1 MTKRRKKITAA
12 KILIDVPIRHASG
25 RDVLM
30 GVFHQM
36 EMFSNWNIKLY
47 QHEENP
53 LPAEVVRY
61 AKGHDIDGIIVSK
74 IDDNELLRQLSET
87 KLPVISIGFG
97 HDRFIRPP
105 KRYTAVQND
114 GDGIGI
120 MGAKYLL
127 SLGRFRSFGFI
138 WFDWAKSREQAF
150 RRTIEADGM
159 PCKSLLIS
167 SQREDQIW
175 KIMDWLILLPK
186 PAAVMLACDR
196 IGLQAISA
204 CEKAGLRIPDQ
215 ISLLG
220 VDNDELICP
229 YTTPTLSSVLPG
241 HEEMGRRAVDEMNR
255 LLSSNGY
262 HKGRTVVVHPL
273 KVVER
278 DSTAFLPPATKL
290 VDRAKAFIAANACKG
305 ATVRDVIAHLKVSPR
320 LAELRYRSMEGTTI
334 REAIEAVRL
343 AKVKHLLATTKRP
356 IGDIATACGFR
367 SQSHLAH
374 LFAKRFNESMRS
386 FRRSRHASP
395 LAPVI
400 LH

>member
-1 MTKRRKKITAA
+1 MSKSRKNETPA
-12 KILIDVPIRHASG
+12 KILIDVPIHHASG
-25 RDVLM
+25 RDVLT

-36 EMFSNWNIKLY
+36 EMLSNWNIKLY

-53 LPAEVVRY
+53 LPPEMVRR
-61 AKGHDIDGIIVSK
+61 ADEHGIDGIIVSK
-74 IDDNELLRQLSET
+74 IDDDELLRQLSET
-87 KLPVISIGFG
+87 NLPVISIGFG
-97 HDRFIRPP
+97 PDRFIRPP

-114 GDGIGI
+114 GDGIGT

-159 PCKSLLIS
+159 PCEDLFIA
-167 SQREDQIW
+167 SQREDQVG
-175 KIMDWLILLPK
+175 KIADWLIRLPK

-196 IGLQAISA
+196 IGLQVISA

-255 LLSSNGY
+255 LLSSDGH

-305 ATVRDVIAHLKVSPR
+305 ATVRDVVMHLKVSPR
-320 LAELRYRSMEGTTI
+320 LAELRYKDIEGLTI
-334 REAIEAVRL
+334 REALETSRL
-343 AKVKHLLATTKRP
+343 AKVKNLLATTKRP
-356 IGDIATACGFR
+356 IGDIAAACGFR

-374 LFAKRFNESMRS
+374 LFAKRFGESMRE
-386 FRRSRHASP
+386 FRRSRK
-395 LAPVI
+395 I
-400 LH
+400 LG